1 MMNKIRRKR
10 QRAALMLFTAAG
22 IMLSLA
28 GIAAARYMKQESQ
41 SGVVEA
47 QTFYFTSDLL
57 KEDGGTAAY
66 LLIQWRSPSQLNS
79 ITLRIQS
86 G

>member
-1 MMNKIRRKR
+1 
-10 QRAALMLFTAAG
+10 
-22 IMLSLA
+22 MLSLA

-57 KEDGGTAAY
+57 KEDGELRRI